1 MFNPNVSTFDEA
13 LRIIFFKKKS
23 SSTEKSNITLHFA
36 RPSLLNN
43 FNMYL
48 NDK

>member
-1 MFNPNVSTFDEA
+1 MSAHLMKHLE
-13 LRIIFFKKKS
+13 LFFKKKS

-36 RPSLLNN
+36 CPSLLNN